1 MRFFLPSLLFF
12 LLLLGVS
19 CSTARRLEKLDGRVQ
34 NLLDEAQTISF
45 GEDAAKEQIRL
56 DEYRPWAPAEDT
68 PPGEVLKLNLT
79 TALRMA
85 AAHSREYQSA
95 KETLYGS
102 ALSLVG
108 VQHAWDWNPVHN
120 ISALLGIEQDPESV
134 TTFSTSSSVGFT
146 KKLLSGGRLTG
157 NLALGTLR
165 YCSGDKSIS
174 MDTMAQLTLNQPLLG
189 GAGVLVA
196 REPLTQAERNLI
208 YALRTYVRT
217 RSSLLIQVATYY
229 YDVLNAEADLRIGE
243 MSYESLKY
251 SRERSEAMGEGGRV
265 TQIDVDQARQR
276 VLTAESNLVTYREA
290 IQNAKDTLKVALAIP
305 LETEIQVDA
314 RDMEQL
320 QTMNL
325 PRPSMTLEAAVET
338 ALKQRLDF
346 ATVRDRLADAERA
359 VAIAED
365 AMRTKLD
372 LTASAQASSPT
383 RNRISTPR
391 FADADY
397 SVGLD
402 VDLPLDRTDET
413 IALKR
418 AQIALEQ
425 QRRQVDATRDNLVK
439 TLRLT
444 WNNLRSYETKI
455 NIQRISVALAEKRVE
470 NTRLLFED
478 GRIAIREYLDAQD
491 DLSNARNALI
501 QQLVSHRMYWL
512 RLLNEM
518 EELHVDPV
526 TFWTP
531 RLELTGN

>member
-1 MRFFLPSLLFF
+1 
-12 LLLLGVS
+12 
-19 CSTARRLEKLDGRVQ
+19 
-34 NLLDEAQTISF
+34 
-45 GEDAAKEQIRL
+45 
-56 DEYRPWAPAEDT
+56 
-68 PPGEVLKLNLT
+68 
-79 TALRMA
+79 
-85 AAHSREYQSA
+85 
-95 KETLYGS
+95 
-102 ALSLVG
+102 
-108 VQHAWDWNPVHN
+108 
-120 ISALLGIEQDPESV
+120 
-134 TTFSTSSSVGFT
+134 
-146 KKLLSGGRLTG
+146 
-157 NLALGTLR
+157 
-165 YCSGDKSIS
+165 
-174 MDTMAQLTLNQPLLG
+174 MDTLAQLTLTQPLLG
-189 GAGVLVA
+189 GSGALVA

-217 RSSLLIQVATYY
+217 RSALLIQIATDY

-265 TQIDVDQARQR
+265 TQIDVDQAKQR

-290 IQNAKDTLKVALAIP
+290 IQNAKDALKVALAIP
-305 LETEIQVDA
+305 LSTEIEVDS
-314 RDMEQL
+314 RDMEIL
-320 QTMNL
+320 QTMTL
-325 PRPSMTLEAAVET
+325 PRPTMTLDEAVET
-338 ALKQRLDF
+338 ALRQRLDF

-365 AMRTKLD
+365 DMRMKLD
-372 LTASAQASSPT
+372 VSASATASSPT

-402 VDLPLDRTDET
+402 VDLPLDRTDEA

-425 QRRQVDATRDNLVK
+425 QRRQIDASRENLVK
-439 TLRLT
+439 SLRLT
-444 WNNLRSYETKI
+444 WNNLRAYELKI
-455 NIQRISVALAEKRVE
+455 NIQKISIALAEKRVE

-491 DLSNARNALI
+491 DLSNARNSLI
-501 QQLVSHRMYWL
+501 QQLVSHRMCWL
-512 RLLNEM
+512 KFLHEL

-531 RLELTGN
+531 RLEVTGN